1 MTDTTTKDFT
11 VRFAR
16 LPRRGLLLGLSAPR
30 VACIGLAAL
39 VLIPAMF
46 TASSLGAIITAPVW
60 ASLVGLAFLRWGGRP
75 AVEALPTAAHF
86 LTRRATG
93 QTKYRARPAKPRP
106 AGTLALP
113 GDAAAMRFL
122 LDEKTGTAVLHDPH
136 AQTLTVAAIVSHPAY
151 VLLAPDEQARRVH
164 GWGRAL
170 ASLASSGTGT
180 RVQVLEISLP
190 DAGRG
195 ITGWWDAHGI
205 KTPGQWAVTEY
216 EQLMKTAA
224 PAASTHRTLVAISLD
239 LRAARAHIRQSGRGL
254 AGAVAFLRQE
264 MTSFE
269 ASLRAAELRLVA
281 WLDEGGLAAVLRQAY
296 EPGYDKDRYVPCK
309 LDSAGPMAI
318 DEQWDHL
325 RHDTAHSAVLWM
337 NEWPRVAAPPF
348 FLHSLIFQPGI
359 RKTLSITAEP
369 VPADEAIRDIRR
381 SKVEYATEAAQKA
394 RIGALADLSDTVEQA
409 DVIDRERALIA
420 GHADIRFTGLVTVT
434 APSRDELEAA
444 VAEVRRAAI
453 QSGCETRRLCGQ
465 QARAFVAGALPLA
478 RKVN

>member
-1 MTDTTTKDFT
+1 MTDTTPKDFT

-39 VLIPAMF
+39 VLVPAMF
-46 TASSLGAIITAPVW
+46 TASSLGAIVTAPVW
-60 ASLVGLAFLRWGGRP
+60 AGLLGLAFLRWGGRP

-86 LTRRATG
+86 LSRRATG

-122 LDEKTGTAVLHDPH
+122 LDEKTGTAILHDPH
-136 AQTLTVAAIVSHPAY
+136 ARTLTVAALVSHPAY

-195 ITGWWDAHGI
+195 ITGWWDTHGV

-224 PAASTHRTLVAISLD
+224 PAASTHRTLVAIALD

-254 AGAVAFLRQE
+254 AGAVAFQAGERRLAGNEAIVPAVHEGDPTRISTA
-264 MTSFE
+264 TS
-269 ASLRAAELRLVA
+269 
-281 WLDEGGLAAVLRQAY
+281 Q
-296 EPGYDKDRYVPCK
+296 
-309 LDSAGPMAI
+309 
-318 DEQWDHL
+318 
-325 RHDTAHSAVLWM
+325 TA
-337 NEWPRVAAPPF
+337 PRTTRTT
-348 FLHSLIFQPGI
+348 H
-359 RKTLSITAEP
+359 TAP
-369 VPADEAIRDIRR
+369 VP
-381 SKVEYATEAAQKA
+381 
-394 RIGALADLSDTVEQA
+394 
-409 DVIDRERALIA
+409 RERC
-420 GHADIRFTGLVTVT
+420 GRCV
-434 APSRDELEAA
+434 
-444 VAEVRRAAI
+444 VRR
-453 QSGCETRRLCGQ
+453 
-465 QARAFVAGALPLA
+465 
-478 RKVN
+478 